1 MPARHQIYN
10 VSQAC
15 SLQLCEQ
22 ALRRVLGLGLRRAG
36 IAPGGIMAADKCE
49 RFPMPILDSVEL
61 CHCHHGDLR
70 TKLMLLVTCVVAGP
84 L

>member
-1 MPARHQIYN
+1 
-10 VSQAC
+10 
-15 SLQLCEQ
+15 
-22 ALRRVLGLGLRRAG
+22 
-36 IAPGGIMAADKCE
+36 MAADKCE